1 MAEYQFPSNWNN
13 QNYKLFVEYLIS
25 QKDEEYRE
33 FHKSLVLNS
42 KYEIIGIRVPDMRK
56 IAKEIAKT
64 NIEEFLKF
72 ARRQVL

>member
-1 MAEYQFPSNWNN
+1 MVEFEFPINWNN
-13 QNYKLFVEYLIS
+13 KNYKAFVEYLIS
-25 QKDEEYRE
+25 QKDDEYRE

-42 KYEIIGIRVPDMRK
+42 KYEIIGIRVPEMRK

-72 ARRQVL
+72 ARE

>member
-1 MAEYQFPSNWNN
+1 MAEYQFPINWNN
-13 QNYKLFVEYLIS
+13 KNYKSFVEYLIS

-64 NIEEFLKF
+64 NIEEFLEC
-72 ARRQVL
+72 ARG